1 MLKMKTIS
9 ILAIAGFVLAPF
21 AVPQASGAL
30 VQLFDTDDTTGYTV
44 SGNTYTRTLTGLVAD
59 GVTFNATLTLK
70 GFDNASPTPGEAD
83 LVVAGNGTGVQ
94 SDLSALVSNGERL
107 GFTMAISGESGGTV
121 AFDGFTEVDYTNFA
135 SGESGVLSVDILES
149 TTGDNF
155 YTAGGGGDV
164 DISVTSPTSF
174 FAIATFTDV
183 AGSNG
188 FKMLNVTGSFTG
200 TVPEPATMSLLALG
214 GLGLL
219 LRRRRRRAA

>member
-1 MLKMKTIS
+1 MKQQKS
-9 ILAIAGFVLAPF
+9 KFLAVVCLIATLF

-30 VQLFDTDDTTGYTV
+30 VQLFDTNTDTGYTV

-94 SDLSALVSNGERL
+94 SDTDAKVSNGERL

-121 AFDGFTEVDYTNFA
+121 AFDGFTLVDYTNFA

-164 DISVTSPTSF
+164 DISGTSPTSF
-174 FAIATFTDV
+174 FAIATYTGV
-183 AGSNG
+183 SGSNAI
-188 FKMLNVTGSFTG
+188 KMNNVSGSFTG
-200 TVPEPATMSLLALG
+200 TVPEPATMSLLAIG

-219 LRRRRRRAA
+219 LRRRRRRSA

>member
-30 VQLFDTDDTTGYTV
+30 VQLFDTNDAAGYTV

-121 AFDGFTEVDYTNFA
+121 AFDGFTSVDTTNFG
-135 SGESGVLSVDILES
+135 SDESGVFSVDILES

-155 YTAGGGGDV
+155 FTTSSGTGTE
-164 DISVTSPTSF
+164 DISLASPTSF
-174 FAIATFTDV
+174 FAIATYTGV
-183 AGSNG
+183 AGSNA
-188 FKMLNVTGSFTG
+188 FKMHNVSGSFTG
-200 TVPEPATMSLLALG
+200 TVPEPATMSLLAIG
-214 GLGLL
+214 GIALI
-219 LRRRRRRAA
+219 RKRRRA